1 MGVVTHNMSYSRL
14 YRIHNLMKNR
24 CSNPKHTHYK
34 NYGGRGIKVCDEW
47 MKFETFMEWAL
58 SNGYKDNLELDR
70 IDNDKNYEPNN
81 CQWITHKEN
90 NNKRGNNRI
99 IELNGQA
106 KTLSEWAE
114 IYNISSNT
122 IWSRLERG
130 WETERAITTLPKNV
144 GRRCWKTRQGC
155 KSKRGGINDN

>member
-1 MGVVTHNMSYSRL
+1 MNNRIDKPFKTIDQQISILQSRNLLFHNKETAAK
-14 YRIHNLMKNR
+14 NLER
-24 CSNPKHTHYK
+24 
-34 NYGGRGIKVCDEW
+34 YGYYEII
-47 MKFETFMEWAL
+47 
-58 SNGYKDNLELDR
+58 NGYKDNLELDR

-155 KSKRGGINDN
+155 KSKRGEINDN

>member
-14 YRIHNLMKNR
+14 YRIHNLMKAR
-24 CSNPKHTHYK
+24 CFNPKHTHYK

-58 SNGYKDNLELDR
+58 SNGYKENLELDR

-81 CQWITHKEN
+81 CQWITHKKN

-106 KTLSEWAE
+106 KTLAEWAE

-130 WETERAITTLPKNV
+130 WETEKAITTLPKNT

-155 KSKRGGINDN
+155 KNKVGGIDD

>member
-14 YRIHNLMKNR
+14 YRIHNLMKAR
-24 CSNPKHTHYK
+24 CFNPKHTHYK

-47 MKFETFMEWAL
+47 MKFETFMEWAF
-58 SNGYKDNLELDR
+58 SNGYKENLELDR

-81 CQWITHKEN
+81 CQWITHKKN

-106 KTLSEWAE
+106 KTLAEWAE

-130 WETERAITTLPKNV
+130 WETEKAITTLPKNT

-155 KSKRGGINDN
+155 KNKVGGIDD